1 MPQTAIGLTLLVL
14 AGAMNGSFTLPM
26 KFTRSWAWENTW
38 LSWTFFALLLF
49 PILLAAATVSH
60 LGEVYRQAGAVS
72 SALTVAA
79 FGAGW
84 GLSQIFLGL
93 AVEGIGMALALS
105 VIMGLSAAIGAIIP
119 LLQHHRDEILTR
131 GGLVVLLGLAIV
143 LAGVILCGL
152 AGRLREQA
160 SAHASTRT
168 SVATGLFFCLISG
181 VGSAFVNLGLN
192 AGKGLSDIARTPRH
206 GKPVVERCGV
216 AATDGC
222 RRNSECV
229 VLLLPDA
236 QEPHRRQVCRFRHQS
251 LLAARSDHGILLVRK
266 YGHVRRCR
274 QSNGSARN
282 DSRLAHFHVTDRAG
296 RHGLGRC
303 DRRMEARWP
312 SSAKN
317 ARQRSCAPGS
327 CDRRAVILESV
338 TATALARSNETIRS
352 VGTLFAI

>member
-60 LGEVYRQAGAVS
+60 LGEVYRQAGAIS

-131 GGLVVLLGLAIV
+131 GGVVVLLGLAIV
-143 LAGVILCGL
+143 LAGVMLCGL

-192 AGKGLSDIARTPRH
+192 AGKGLSDVARSH
-206 GKPVVERCGV
+206 GTSALWSNNGVWLPLMVAGAIPNALYCLYLMRKNRTGDRFTASGTSHYWLLGAIMAFFWFGSTVMYGV
-216 AATDGC
+216 AANQLGALGTILGWPIFMSLIVLVATGWGVATGEWKDAGP
-222 RRNSECV
+222 RPLKMLASGVALLVIAIV
-229 VLLLPDA
+229 VLSFSNQLL
-236 QEPHRRQVCRFRHQS
+236 
-251 LLAARSDHGILLVRK
+251 
-266 YGHVRRCR
+266 
-274 QSNGSARN
+274 
-282 DSRLAHFHVTDRAG
+282 
-296 RHGLGRC
+296 
-303 DRRMEARWP
+303 
-312 SSAKN
+312 
-317 ARQRSCAPGS
+317 QRP
-327 CDRRAVILESV
+327 
-338 TATALARSNETIRS
+338 
-352 VGTLFAI
+352 